1 MKNILL
7 VGCGGIGSRHLQS
20 LKKLER
26 GSAIYVV
33 DPNDKSIEIAKSRY
47 NEIPENHFIK
57 SVNYYHT
64 LDKINVD
71 FDLAIIAT
79 NSNVRKEII
88 NELFSIVN
96 VKYLILEKVVFQ
108 SVDCFEEIIN
118 LLKTHSSYAWVNCV
132 NRLFPAYNNLKTL
145 LSNGGNI
152 CMTVD
157 GGDWEISGNCI
168 HYLDLFNFLSDRKI
182 DNINI
187 EYLEEKVYESR
198 RPGYVDFNGQITA
211 NTKFGDKINL
221 SNDKNNSRP
230 VSLQISND
238 NLRCF
243 IFEHT
248 GEAIIQKKSNNWDWE
263 KISFPIIPQSKLTN
277 IIIEDIFT
285 KGTCGLSTIEE
296 SFLLHKLILESFT
309 TFINAI
315 NGQDSF
321 KCPIT

>member
-1 MKNILL
+1 LKNILL

-26 GSAIYVV
+26 ESVIYVV
-33 DPNDKSIEIAKSRY
+33 DPNDKSIKIAKSRY
-47 NEIPENHFIK
+47 NEIPKNHFIK

-64 LDKINVD
+64 FDKINVD

-108 SVDCFEEIIN
+108 SIDCFEEIIS

-132 NRLFPAYNNLKTL
+132 NRLFPAYKNLKTL

-152 CMTVD
+152 YMTVE

-168 HYLDLFNFLSDRKI
+168 HYLDLFNFLSDQKI
-182 DNINI
+182 YNINVDG
-187 EYLEEKVYESR
+187 LEEKVYESK
-198 RPGYVDFNGQITA
+198 RPGYVDFNGQIIA

-243 IFEHT
+243 IFEHA
-248 GEAIIQKKSNNWDWE
+248 GKAILQTKSNNWDWKE
-263 KISFPIIPQSKLTN
+263 IPFPILWQSELTHV
-277 IIIEDIFT
+277 ISDQIF
-285 KGTCGLSTIEE
+285 KNGDCDLINLQE
-296 SFLLHKLILESFT
+296 SFELHKPMLQAFNFHLEKYAT
-309 TFINAI
+309 M
-315 NGQDSF
+315 DYL